1 MGDRLSRAMSE
12 LSLQL
17 SIKIRAG
24 VRARLSIVYR
34 ARMYWLSLQ
43 LFVRARLGLRYD
55 RLSLLCIITNWFVI
69 VRGSRIV
76 GRLRRMSELSLQL
89 TVKVR
94 ACARARLCI
103 VYRSLLDTNLF
114 GIVLA
119 RLCLLIYPA

>member
-55 RLSLLCIITNWFVI
+55 RLSLLYIITNWFVI

-119 RLCLLIYPA
+119 RLCLLIYLA